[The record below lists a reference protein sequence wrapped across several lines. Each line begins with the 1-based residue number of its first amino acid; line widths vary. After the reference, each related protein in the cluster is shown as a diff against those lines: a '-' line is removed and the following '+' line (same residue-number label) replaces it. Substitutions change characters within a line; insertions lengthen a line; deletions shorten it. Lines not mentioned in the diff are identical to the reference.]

1 MTANDG
7 TPAKIEQARQR
18 AEIELERSA
27 RAAELAARHESRL
40 TEPRVGST
48 MAEFHANMAA
58 AHRRTEERHLVAAR
72 IHRAYAQRL
81 EAWARLGAVATR
93 QPGFMDAVA
102 ATAGSRSAALT
113 LLGSGNSE
121 AFVAASDATSQ
132 TAHDLELT
140 FAEGPT
146 REAMLRSTPVV
157 ATGNEMS
164 VRWPNC
170 GPELQDLG
178 VQTVAAVSLRAP
190 PAGCLGTLAVYDPS
204 PPVLATNGK
213 YGLTS
218 IAGAV
223 VNSVLLAPDAVTSN
237 DGLPSLSL
245 FEDEGF
251 QPVVHQAAGRIH
263 GANGCGI
270 DTALTLIRA
279 HALAEN
285 RSVADVARDVVDGTL
300 TLP

>member
-7 TPAKIEQARQR
+7 TPAAIEQAHRR
-18 AEIELERSA
+18 AEMELERA
-27 RAAELAARHESRL
+27 AKVAELAARHESRL
-40 TEPRVGST
+40 TEPRVRST
-48 MAEFHANMAA
+48 MADFHANMAA

-72 IHRAYAQRL
+72 IHRAHAQRL
-81 EAWARLGAVATR
+81 EAWARRGAITTP

-102 ATAGSRSAALT
+102 ATAGSQCATLI

-132 TAHDLELT
+132 AAHDLELT

-146 REAMLRSTPVV
+146 REAMLQSTPVV

-178 VQTVAAVSLRAP
+178 VQTVAAVGLRAP
-190 PAGCLGTLAVYDPS
+190 PAGCLGSLAVYDPS
-204 PPVLATNGK
+204 PPVLATTGK
-213 YGLTS
+213 YRLAS
-218 IAGAV
+218 IASAV
-223 VNSVLLAPDAVTSN
+223 VDSVLLAPDAVNSN

-245 FEDEGF
+245 FEDESF
-251 QPVVHQAAGRIH
+251 QPVLHQAAGRIH
-263 GANGCGI
+263 GASGCGI

-279 HALAEN
+279 HALAES
-285 RSVADVARDVVDGTL
+285 RSVADVASDVVDGAL